1 VAREF
6 CSRLVKSEAL
16 AWLVMLVEESFR
28 GLPPWTDDNFS
39 KKADYW

>member
-1 VAREF
+1 
-6 CSRLVKSEAL
+6 
-16 AWLVMLVEESFR
+16 VMLVEESFK